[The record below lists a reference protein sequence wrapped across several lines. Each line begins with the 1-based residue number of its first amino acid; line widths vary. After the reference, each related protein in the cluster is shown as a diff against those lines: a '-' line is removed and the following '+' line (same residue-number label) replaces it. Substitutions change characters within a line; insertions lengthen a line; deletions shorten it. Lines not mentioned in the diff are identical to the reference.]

1 MRWCLGLVLLG
12 ALALAPSARAQ
23 DQDQDQE
30 AWQAECRS
38 ERPLKTDKCRVVHY
52 SNDQADAVL
61 VLFSY
66 IDRELNLLILGNQV
80 FTQALVNIDDNQMY
94 FTLQCGE
101 GYCFFNGS
109 LAEKLARHFRRGR
122 SAVIEIA
129 TSSFGV
135 DLIQNLDLSGFETA
149 FADLQNGR
157 RR

>member
-1 MRWCLGLVLLG
+1 MRWCLGLMLL
-12 ALALAPSARAQ
+12 AAVVSAPPARAQ
-23 DQDQDQE
+23 DPE
-30 AWQAECRS
+30 AWQVECRS
-38 ERPLKTDKCRVVHY
+38 ERPLRTDKCRVVHA
-52 SNDQADAVL
+52 SKVEADAVL

-66 IDRELNLLILGNQV
+66 IDRELNLLILGDQD
-80 FTQALVNIDDNQMY
+80 FTQALVNIDDNQIY
-94 FTLQCGE
+94 FTLLCGE

-135 DLIQNLDLSGFETA
+135 DLIQNLDLSGFDTA
-149 FADLQNGR
+149 FAALQNGR

>member
-12 ALALAPSARAQ
+12 ALVLAPPVRAQ
-23 DQDQDQE
+23 DPN

-38 ERPLKTDKCRVVHY
+38 ERPLRTDTCRVVHY
-52 SNDQADAVL
+52 SNDEADAVL
-61 VLFSY
+61 VVFSY
-66 IDRELNLLILGNQV
+66 IDRELNLLILGDQM
-80 FTQALVNIDDNQMY
+80 FTQAQVSIDENQIY
-94 FTLQCGE
+94 FTLLCGE

-122 SAVIEIA
+122 GAVIEIG

-135 DLIQNLDLSGFETA
+135 DLIQRLDLAGFETA
-149 FADLQNGR
+149 FAELQNGR

>member
-12 ALALAPSARAQ
+12 ALVFAPPAGAQ
-23 DQDQDQE
+23 DPN

-38 ERPLKTDKCRVVHY
+38 ERPLRTDKCRVVHY
-52 SNDQADAVL
+52 SHNEANAVL

-66 IDRELNLLILGNQV
+66 IDRELNLLILGDQV
-80 FTQALVNIDDNQMY
+80 FTQAEVSIDDTQIY
-94 FTLQCGE
+94 VTLLCGE

-122 SAVIEIA
+122 AAVIEIA

-135 DLIQNLDLSGFETA
+135 DLIQRLDLAGFELA
-149 FADLQNGR
+149 FAELQNGR